1 LTSIKRFDKS
11 AYMEH
16 FILRMTAAFA
26 AFVFGFLF
34 AIIPYFVVSRLY
46 GMSLVPDHQYAA
58 VGLINTLLLA
68 WLFERMI
75 ARWEK
80 NKKE

>member
-1 LTSIKRFDKS
+1 
-11 AYMEH
+11 MEH

-26 AFVFGFLF
+26 AFVFGFLPP
-34 AIIPYFVVSRLY
+34 IIPYFVLSRLY
-46 GMSLVPDHQYAA
+46 GIPLAPDHESAA
-58 VGLINTLLLA
+58 VGFINTILLA